1 MRIVGGIW
9 RGRQIEAPR
18 GSDQTRPTTDRT
30 REAVASMILSDRYL
44 TLDGESVLDAFAGS
58 GAMAFELLSRG
69 AAHATLVDSSR
80 PAIRAITQNARTLK
94 AENITSVVAGDV
106 TRLAGTPALKGAPFD
121 VVFLDPPYA
130 SRQVPQILT
139 ALLEKQLLGADAR
152 IVCETANAEDVFGE
166 FEILKERYEVLRASR
181 YGAAQVTVLAV
192 KGEHV

>member
-94 AENITSVVAGDV
+94 AENITSVVTGDV
-106 TRLAGTPALKGAPFD
+106 MRLAGTPALKGAPFD

-130 SRQVPQILT
+130 
-139 ALLEKQLLGADAR
+139 LGANDNSALVNAL
-152 IVCETANAEDVFGE
+152 IASGQLAQGATVVYEHAAGEPGLDVPDLVPHKSKKLGSTAVDLYRFGE
-166 FEILKERYEVLRASR
+166 A
-181 YGAAQVTVLAV
+181 
-192 KGEHV
+192 HD